1 MGEPMSYKVLVCPEL
16 GRYGV
21 AARDLKAGERLF
33 SEAPFAVGPKLDS
46 PPLCLECC
54 CPVDGG
60 EDGPRCPRCGW
71 PLCEECGAEGVELE
85 YHRAECEVFAASRV
99 RFRPVDDS
107 TAGCVQLDCI
117 TPLRVLLAREAE
129 GGRERWER
137 EIEPMEYH
145 DEARRDSANWRV
157 DENNI
162 VAFLRN
168 ACGLAERFSAELIQ
182 RVIGILDV
190 NAFEGR
196 TCNGY
201 SVRGLYPQLAIMAH
215 NCVPNVVHSIHP
227 SEGFRLEARVA
238 VDVAEGE
245 KLYTTYT
252 YTMTGTVARQSILAS
267 SKFFTCRCTR
277 CLDPT
282 ELGTHFSTLL
292 CNKCSAGFITT
303 TNPLDENAEWKC
315 NQCAF
320 KTSGAAVQKAVMTM
334 HNEID
339 ELACLEYDASRLEA
353 YERVFKKFRSV
364 LHPLHFINT
373 SIRHSLIE
381 LYGRIPGYEMAEL
394 PDILL
399 ERKVELCRDI
409 LRVLDVFEPGRT
421 RARAMVLYELHAPLI
436 MLAQSSFTR
445 GEDRRDGRTL
455 KEQLLEA
462 AQILE
467 ECGGILEWEDPT
479 TPEGILANVAKQSL
493 LQLRQSI
500 ATLD

>member
-1 MGEPMSYKVLVCPEL
+1 MDDDTYKVLECPEL

-21 AARDLKAGERLF
+21 AGRNLKAGDRLF
-33 SEAPFAVGPKLDS
+33 EERPFAVGPKLDS

-60 EDGPRCPRCGW
+60 EAGPRCSRCGW
-71 PLCEECGAEGVELE
+71 PLCEDCSGMRELV
-85 YHRAECEVFAASRV
+85 YHRGECEVFSVSGV

-117 TPLRVLLAREAE
+117 TPLRVLLAKEADE
-129 GGRERWER
+129 ARWMR

-145 DEARRDSANWRV
+145 DAERRESANWKV

-162 VAFLRN
+162 VAFL
-168 ACGLAERFSAELIQ
+168 CGPCKLGKRFSNELVQ
-182 RVIGILDV
+182 RAIGLLDV

-201 SVRGLYPQLAIMAH
+201 SLRGLYPQLAIMAH

-227 SEGFRLEARVA
+227 SDGYRLEARVA
-238 VDVAEGE
+238 VDVPEGE

-252 YTMTGTVARQSILAS
+252 YTLTGTVARQSILKM
-267 SKFFTCRCTR
+267 SKFFTCHCTR

-292 CNKCSAGFITT
+292 CSKCNGGFITT
-303 TNPLDENAEWKC
+303 IDPLDENAEWKC
-315 NQCAF
+315 AQCSF
-320 KTSGAAVQKAVMTM
+320 KTSGAAVQKAVMTI

-339 ELACLEYDASRLEA
+339 ELAYLDYEANRLEA
-353 YERVFKKFRSV
+353 YETMYKKYRSV

-381 LYGRIPGYEMAEL
+381 LYGRIPGYGMVEL

-399 ERKVELCRDI
+399 ERKVELCRSI
-409 LRVLDVFEPGRT
+409 LRVLDVFEPGKS
-421 RARAMVLYELHAPLI
+421 RARAMILYELHAPLI
-436 MLAQSSFTR
+436 MLAQSAFAR
-445 GEDRRDGRTL
+445 GEDNRDGKPL
-455 KEQLLEA
+455 KQQLIDA
-462 AQILE
+462 ARILE
-467 ECGGILEWEDPT
+467 ECGGILEWEDPM

-493 LQLRQSI
+493 AQLQQSI
-500 ATLD
+500 ETLD

>member
-1 MGEPMSYKVLVCPEL
+1 MGDGTYQVLECPEL

-21 AARDLKAGERLF
+21 AGRDLQAGDRLF
-33 SEAPFAVGPKLDS
+33 EERPFAVGPKLDS

-60 EDGPRCPRCGW
+60 PDGPRCARCGW
-71 PLCEECGAEGVELE
+71 PLCEDCCGAGATLLYHRGECG
-85 YHRAECEVFAASRV
+85 VFAACRV
-99 RFRPVDDS
+99 RFRAVEDS
-107 TAGCVQLDCI
+107 TAGCIQLDCI
-117 TPLRVLLAREAE
+117 TPLRVLLAKEADE
-129 GGRERWER
+129 ARWTH

-145 DEARRDSANWRV
+145 DAERRESANWKV

-162 VAFLRN
+162 VAFLRGPCKL
-168 ACGLAERFSAELIQ
+168 ADRFPVELVQRAIGL
-182 RVIGILDV
+182 LDV

-201 SVRGLYPQLAIMAH
+201 SLRGLYPQLAIMAH

-227 SEGFRLEARVA
+227 SDGFRLEARVA
-238 VDVAEGE
+238 VDVPEGE

-252 YTMTGTVARQSILAS
+252 YTLTGTVARQSILKM

-292 CNKCSAGFITT
+292 CSKCNGGFITST
-303 TNPLDENAEWKC
+303 DPLDENAEWKC
-315 NQCAF
+315 AQCCF
-320 KTSGAAVQKAVMTM
+320 KTSGAAVQKAVMTI

-339 ELACLEYDASRLEA
+339 ELACLEYESNRLEA
-353 YERVFKKFRSV
+353 YETVYKKYRSV

-373 SIRHSLIE
+373 SVRHSLIE
-381 LYGRIPGYEMAEL
+381 LYGRIPGYEMVEL
-394 PDILL
+394 PDVLL
-399 ERKVELCRDI
+399 ERKVELCRSI
-409 LRVLDVFEPGRT
+409 LRVLDVFEPGKS

-436 MLAQSSFTR
+436 MLAQSAFSR
-445 GEDRRDGRTL
+445 GEDHRDGKPL
-455 KEQLLEA
+455 KQQLTEA
-462 AQILE
+462 AHILD
-467 ECGGILEWEDPT
+467 ECGAILEWEDPS

-500 ATLD
+500 ETLD